1 MRCAE
6 QQSERKRERWRV
18 RAIVVGVRGVVLA
31 VVVLYSSKGS
41 TATTMNAERAT
52 ALSVPVLCPLA
63 SVLSESLI
71 WRGTY
76 GKRQSKSD

>member
-6 QQSERKRERWRV
+6 QQSERKGEEWRV
-18 RAIVVGVRGVVLA
+18 RAIVVGGLVL
-31 VVVLYSSKGS
+31 VVVVVVYSSKGS

-71 WRGTY
+71 WRGTH

>member
-18 RAIVVGVRGVVLA
+18 RATVVGVRGVVL
-31 VVVLYSSKGS
+31 VVVVVYSSKGS

-63 SVLSESLI
+63 SVLSEQ
-71 WRGTY
+71 RA
-76 GKRQSKSD
+76 